1 MRTTTRPNN
10 SSASSTLSTGPTFS
24 TGRID
29 RSGLG
34 RSAARQRGAA
44 RTARLLGSLAA
55 AAGLAGAFY
64 LGAYQSSQEGWP
76 FRQPEYA
83 EKMRAAVARD
93 ATHSDRWIDELR
105 KGGYIV
111 YMRHA
116 QRERWDD
123 VTAFDALELITR
135 ADGESASYKRAVCL
149 TDRGKE
155 EAKLIGEAFRHLKI
169 PVGSVVSSPSCRA
182 RQTGTLAFSKVHAVE
197 AAILHPSAV
206 PVADHDQFAR
216 RLREIL
222 MNTSIPEG
230 SNLLISGH
238 GNTLEFYGRRVV
250 DSHDISDYRVGET
263 GFLVLERRG
272 DKLHVATK
280 FESIKDLFVNGVTMG
295 THL

>member
-1 MRTTTRPNN
+1 MQRHARST
-10 SSASSTLSTGPTFS
+10 SSNGQAGTQ
-24 TGRID
+24 GR
-29 RSGLG
+29 GNP
-34 RSAARQRGAA
+34 ATRQRGAA
-44 RTARLLGSLAA
+44 RPSIVLRSLAVL
-55 AAGLAGAFY
+55 AGLAGAFY
-64 LGAYQSSQEGWP
+64 LGAYQSSQGGWP
-76 FRQPEYA
+76 FRQTHYA
-83 EKMRAAVARD
+83 ENLRATFARD
-93 ATHSDRWIDELR
+93 AAHADRWLDRLR
-105 KGGYIV
+105 QGGYIL

-123 VTAFDALELITR
+123 VTAFDAIELLTK

-169 PVGSVVSSPSCRA
+169 PVGPVVSSPSCRA
-182 RQTGTLAFSKVHAVE
+182 KQTGTLAFGKLQAVE
-197 AAILHPSAV
+197 AAILHPAAV
-206 PVADHDQFAR
+206 PIADHDQFAR
-216 RLREIL
+216 RLRQVL
-222 MNTSIPEG
+222 MNAAIPEG
-230 SNLLISGH
+230 SNLVISGH
-238 GNTLEFYGRRVV
+238 GNTLELYGQRVI

>member
-1 MRTTTRPNN
+1 MNRKTGSEKAGSDVRAAA
-10 SSASSTLSTGPTFS
+10 SAWRSPAVRQQGVARA
-24 TGRID
+24 RI
-29 RSGLG
+29 
-34 RSAARQRGAA
+34 
-44 RTARLLGSLAA
+44 LLGLLGA
-55 AAGLAGAFY
+55 AAGLVGAFY
-64 LGAYQSSQEGWP
+64 LGAYQSAQGGWP
-76 FRQPEYA
+76 FRPTDYA
-83 EKMRAAVARD
+83 ENLRTTVVRD
-93 ATHSDRWIDELR
+93 AAHADRWIDELR
-105 KGGYIV
+105 KGGYIL

-182 RQTGTLAFSKVHAVE
+182 KQTGSLAFGKIQSIE
-197 AAILHPSAV
+197 AAILHPAAV
-206 PVADHDQFAR
+206 PIADHDQFAR
-216 RLREIL
+216 RLRALL
-222 MNTSIPEG
+222 MDTAIPQG
-230 SNLLISGH
+230 GNLVISGH
-238 GNTLEFYGRRVV
+238 GNTLELYGKRVV